1 MKPQKI
7 KLKQIFKILNGEWP
21 FLSISLVTSL
31 FFVLFNSIS
40 IWLIASLLNSIFSNY
55 DQLITEYK
63 ILLLKDNPTLN
74 EKLKLFANDFI
85 LRESPVETLKILCLL
100 IISIFIAK
108 NIFLYLKNLSMAF
121 VQLRIVTLLRNRL
134 YTHFHSLSLSFFQRN
149 KFGDLTSILTHD
161 VGNLNMAIGTS
172 FNKIIVEP
180 FNILMF
186 GILLFIISWK
196 LSLVAV
202 VIIPFSQMV
211 ITTIGKSIRRKSRRN
226 TKQIGGILSIITE
239 TLSSIRIV
247 KSFAMEAF
255 EINRFNKESWK
266 YFKLLFRSDKLKY
279 LSPPIIEMIGVT
291 IAVILLW
298 IGGTAVMKGGDLSS
312 EDFLRFLLLLFAML
326 GPIRSLSNVHLT
338 LQNGLASAERIF
350 RVLDTEP
357 EITNSSDSVVINNF
371 RDQIKFKQVN
381 FSYEENDSILTDIS
395 FTIPKGDVLA
405 LVGPSGAGKST
416 IADLIPRFYDV
427 TSGSIE
433 IDGKDIRTIE
443 LNSLRKM
450 LGIVS
455 QEILLFNDSIASNI
469 AYGQNEINLEKI
481 TEAAQAAN
489 ALEFIID
496 TRDGFDTIIGE
507 KGVKLSG
514 GQKQRLAI
522 ARAIL
527 DNPPILILDEATSS
541 LDTES
546 EKLVQGAVERLMKD
560 RTVLVIAHRLSTVVN
575 ADKIIVLKEGKTV
588 EIGTHE
594 ELLQQNGQYKK
605 LYDIQ
610 FTSE

>member
-1 MKPQKI
+1 
-7 KLKQIFKILNGEWP
+7 
-21 FLSISLVTSL
+21 
-31 FFVLFNSIS
+31 
-40 IWLIASLLNSIFSNY
+40 
-55 DQLITEYK
+55 
-63 ILLLKDNPTLN
+63 
-74 EKLKLFANDFI
+74 
-85 LRESPVETLKILCLL
+85 
-100 IISIFIAK
+100 
-108 NIFLYLKNLSMAF
+108 MAF

-149 KFGDLTSILTHD
+149 KSGDLTSIITHD

-172 FNKIIVEP
+172 FHKIIVEP

-279 LSPPIIEMIGVT
+279 LSSPIIEMIGVT

-312 EDFLRFLLLLFAML
+312 EDFLRFLLLLFALL

-357 EITNSSDSVVINNF
+357 EITNSSDPVVINNF

-381 FSYEENDSILTDIS
+381 FSYEGNDSILTDIS

-610 FTSE
+610 FISESDFKIIKTT

>member
-7 KLKQIFKILNGEWP
+7 KLKQIFKILTGEWP

-40 IWLIASLLNSIFSNY
+40 IWLTASLLNSIFSNY

-85 LRESPVETLKILCLL
+85 LSESPVETLKILCFL

-149 KFGDLTSILTHD
+149 KSGDLTSIITHD

-172 FNKIIVEP
+172 FHKIIVEP

-279 LSPPIIEMIGVT
+279 LSSPIIEMIGVT

-312 EDFLRFLLLLFAML
+312 EDFLRFLLLLFALL

-381 FSYEENDSILTDIS
+381 FSYEGNDSILTDIS

-469 AYGQNEINLEKI
+469 AYGQNKINLEKI